1 MSEEIGKGEEKVSL
15 LVFLE
20 ANHKILSVL
29 GVFIAL
35 SVFTKNYLEGYFAI
49 IASFNFLTIVI
60 LIWLEFL
67 GRFPSKA
74 SSTTISL
81 GLFEALF
88 SYTVIIFFIVWFID
102 LNEFIPKAYKAITF
116 ILILV
121 GLLSVSLVFFFSF
134 TTTTVLSVWRPT
146 IGIYMYSIN
155 LVILAYIIYN
165 IYITTFSKAKK
176 RMQLLSDILIPLGFI
191 TLTIGQILWVYWG
204 FTDTNISLLLAN
216 LLFAIGLGFLSTSLL
231 RIWRN

>member
-121 GLLSVSLVFFFSF
+121 FMTVMLSSLIKRFDVFDRLFDRKLGERRRQRFLLYFLVLLMTFYFSLN
-134 TTTTVLSVWRPT
+134 VWNIIEAPLDE
-146 IGIYMYSIN
+146 IFASI
-155 LVILAYIIYN
+155 
-165 IYITTFSKAKK
+165 
-176 RMQLLSDILIPLGFI
+176 
-191 TLTIGQILWVYWG
+191 
-204 FTDTNISLLLAN
+204 
-216 LLFAIGLGFLSTSLL
+216 LSTANEGI
-231 RIWRN
+231 RGK

>member
-1 MSEEIGKGEEKVSL
+1 MIGFILLEISAAFVL
-15 LVFLE
+15 LNRLFGQTAVIYHITFLIQ
-20 ANHKILSVL
+20 AALQTAAFT
-29 GVFIAL
+29 FIAL
-35 SVFTKNYLEGYFAI
+35 SYYFR
-49 IASFNFLTIVI
+49 N
-60 LIWLEFL
+60 
-67 GRFPSKA
+67 R
-74 SSTTISL
+74 
-81 GLFEALF
+81 
-88 SYTVIIFFIVWFID
+88 D
-102 LNEFIPKAYKAITF
+102 LSITGIITF

-121 GLLSVSLVFFFSF
+121 GVLSVSLVFFFSF

-191 TLTIGQILWVYWG
+191 TLTVGQILWVYWG